1 MRYPVSNFTSVCFY
15 MYTYPQPPTGPRP
28 HPLYVTRIAPRGA
41 GIEGKTL
48 KTLLLGTD
56 MTSICVKI
64 GVVFVVFSQQC
75 RLFATGMHKHHT
87 RPWGVTFLPHP
98 LAHMHTG
105 AHTRALRTHAHTY
118 AQAHTRPGA
127 SAYTQAQPRER
138 VPFPREKQK
147 RISKNESPRESPR
160 NRPNESP
167 QNTAQHSKNTP
178 TKKKV

>member
-1 MRYPVSNFTSVCFY
+1 MRYPVSKFTSVCFY

-28 HPLYVTRIAPRGA
+28 LPPFVTRIAPMGV
-41 GIEGKTL
+41 GIEAKPL

-56 MTSICVKI
+56 TSSICVKI
-64 GVVFVVFSQQC
+64 GAVFVVFSQLC

-87 RPWGVTFLPHP
+87 HPWGVTFLPHP

-127 SAYTQAQPRER
+127 SAYTRAQPRKR

-147 RISKNESPRESPR
+147 TNHPANHFRRIT
-160 NRPNESP
+160 PN
-167 QNTAQHSKNTP
+167 QAKRITP
-178 TKKKV
+178 KHGAA

>member
-1 MRYPVSNFTSVCFY
+1 
-15 MYTYPQPPTGPRP
+15 
-28 HPLYVTRIAPRGA
+28 
-41 GIEGKTL
+41 
-48 KTLLLGTD
+48 
-56 MTSICVKI
+56 VKI
-64 GVVFVVFSQQC
+64 GAVFVVFSQQC

-87 RPWGVTFLPHP
+87 HPWGVTFLPHP

-147 RISKNESPRESPR
+147 RITPANHPESGQTNHPKTRRIIAKTPQPR
-160 NRPNESP
+160 
-167 QNTAQHSKNTP
+167 
-178 TKKKV
+178 KKFNFLFVSFQCFNIFIR

>member
-1 MRYPVSNFTSVCFY
+1 

-28 HPLYVTRIAPRGA
+28 LPPFVTRIAPMGA
-41 GIEGKTL
+41 GIEAKPL

-87 RPWGVTFLPHP
+87 HPWGVTFLPHP

-160 NRPNESP
+160 IKPNESP
-167 QNTAQHSKNTP
+167 QNAALHSKNTP
-178 TKKKV
+178 AKKKV